1 MNAGARHCADINGTF
16 YGQDFSRALRTRE
29 GASIDQMHI
38 TAMPVQAEPDA
49 PRTPFAEHVPP
60 EQLADLFRLYL
71 TLPRR
76 REAA

>member
-16 YGQDFSRALRTRE
+16 YGQKFSDIPTKS
-29 GASIDQMHI
+29 GASIEEIHT
-38 TAMPVQAEPDA
+38 TAMPVDLEPDA

-60 EQLADLFRLYL
+60 EQLADLFRFYL

>member
-1 MNAGARHCADINGTF
+1 MNAGARHCADINGTL
-16 YGQDFSRALRTRE
+16 YGQKFSDLPPKS

-49 PRTPFAEHVPP
+49 PRTPFAEHCRP
-60 EQLADLFRLYL
+60 QDLADLFRFYL